1 MTSDALRFYA
11 SYFANLWKFY
21 VSWNIPGTTFTP
33 AELSFFVLAVSI
45 LIRTL
50 KRLSNVPDA
59 SFGGSSKSSSSK
71 E

>member
-1 MTSDALRFYA
+1 MTQDALRFYLA
-11 SYFANLWKFY
+11 YFNNLWKFY
-21 VSWNIPGTTFTP
+21 VSWNFPGTTFTP

-50 KRLSNVPDA
+50 KRLSNVSDA
-59 SFGGSSKSSSSK
+59 SFGGSSKSSKSG